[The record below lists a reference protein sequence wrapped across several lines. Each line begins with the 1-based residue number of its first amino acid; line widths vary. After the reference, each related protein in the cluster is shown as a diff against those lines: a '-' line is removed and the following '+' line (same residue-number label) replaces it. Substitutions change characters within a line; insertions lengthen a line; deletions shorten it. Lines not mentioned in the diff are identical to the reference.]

1 MPKELIEINSFD
13 AGTITSVSER
23 DIPTEAASYSLNVDP
38 VNRDGQLKG
47 VPEDRLVTS
56 LSTVVPIDVLNY
68 GLQWGASAIRVSDL
82 SKVPVPRTDSKG
94 SRITFKGLKG
104 KTEVLKYNSYYF
116 DTSQIK
122 DTVLNIEGGLGD
134 VPQELSESNTTIS
147 VIDLGIKRDGL
158 ITAGDVITLSSQT
171 DVDNISSSTEWMLV
185 TAVNRE
191 EGAIEVERGH
201 YNTTP
206 QHYTSLST
214 NTNIYR
220 LEGLLGWLNVTGWQT
235 AFNNNHMGQNPCLIT
250 VANAAASSAYN
261 LTHDS
266 ANKTITITSDSL
278 SNNLGSADSLEDLIK
293 SGDTIKIIT
302 SSGAIV
308 NVVVDYMSNG
318 VINYDSIS
326 DTLSNV
332 TSGSYWIDA
341 NKVTNG
347 NFKAYSTSPN
357 APLGWTTKRTDDS
370 SIGYD
375 DVYAADTNS
384 IGSPQLSTTGGVT
397 GIKGNER
404 GTASTEVP
412 FVILNNYRD
421 VTSTVNSITLVG
433 SVTNLHPVI
442 TLSDISNISV
452 GDTLVISNGIG
463 LTIDNTTGDAAS
475 VVDDSPYLDN
485 YHTSGYLYEAI
496 NVASFTDDDAFEIN
510 VPTAIGGSGVTHIIR
525 LEDTSSDTLTAA
537 TTNTYVNVSNEDAAG
552 SNASDAQLA
561 LNLVGAING
570 TINDAQQV
578 TYGTATGIGS
588 FGDGIEGLQASIN
601 SETATKIDLQYN
613 IAEEYVKVQHVE
625 VSQDAGGDAT
635 SGQIAVTRGYHGNK
649 KAHENG
655 ASIKKVVGNKI
666 YQTTNVNTVKPGTN
680 YRLTWWV
687 SDVTRAWLQ
696 DNKINLKSKLKAQI
710 KVGNAGY
717 VASTGEVINGE
728 EGLLWLDS
736 EEYTTSLDSNNT
748 SGGGGN
754 NLKGSCYV
762 TLDGN
767 KDIAGNVANNYS
779 QASISNVEHIPYHE
793 RPHNGDVISII
804 QDSGTTVNGNWTVGD
819 SSDEGYASS
828 DGVVYQS
835 VANNPTALIHMN
847 AVATTNSII
856 GLPYNENHR
865 YYTAWASA
873 LAGESNLNS
882 NGSDPKRRF
891 YLDFEDFVGV
901 LKNGNVYFNYT
912 KQIKFYI
919 SAADGHNAKISVADD
934 INPQNGL
941 IDGRYERVY
950 NDENQ
955 LSDEVYA
962 RYAVNTS
969 LALQRNE
976 FIMVPKDGTNIGF
989 FQTYPTAY
997 PYDGSGGIPLTN
1009 ADDIHTGAVLNT
1021 GTAWAKSLKLAIE
1034 AAFNNWHGDGVTR
1047 FTVTRSGSK
1056 LCIEDAIG
1064 GAIADTPGITVPS
1077 SFVNYVEG
1085 MRYSPNGMSP
1095 HAYTPG
1101 KMHFQIYFGSHRMSS
1116 NTNGSTNLNY
1126 NTDFLNSTENSGQ
1139 PGHYAFFKKDG
1150 LGINLGGIVDSS
1162 GNYDSDYGAN
1172 LGYVP
1177 EFTTCYHKGSDAGD
1191 TATNLDLAI
1200 EHANGHN
1207 GVISGSVA
1215 NTDELTLTHSIPDAL
1230 KEIESSRFFG
1240 TASIDNAF
1248 SEIEFLNSAFEFYNG
1263 TTTDYNGGAKA
1274 LLWHKCSIDFT
1285 IPDYIDEDQL
1295 TISFKSDG
1303 QVWGTRTLDAIGEDT
1318 KIDKYS
1324 SLMGLCGISLTEKTR
1339 LELFDEGTT
1348 NILSS
1353 SIIKD
1358 SENKENLV
1366 YYDRNQSMLKVIKDF
1381 GDPLEGRENTI
1392 LSTSFEANPH
1402 YQTKIPSF
1410 TKNNREVHIG
1420 LGPEKDTVWGGF
1432 LNYNQFGND
1441 YSNEFVFEKGEIES
1455 YDDTSTSVVDKVV
1468 LSGEWHCSYGAYSWN
1483 ECDKLTLNIPSTDH
1497 GMKVGEF
1504 VTVRKVYD
1512 TKEHENLGASSN
1524 YESEIKGAS
1533 CMYVHSARDAL
1544 DSDMKNPSE
1553 ILEVNSDNIVVGVP
1567 LCTDVANVNFAIRV
1581 RPAYYYAISRNS
1593 RSIKRINPL
1602 SGMNNSITTSFPIQ
1616 SICTSYSQSS
1626 TDVGNTGSRF
1636 YGGRIWAV
1644 ESNTGTIH
1652 RINVTK
1658 ESNSMLSAE
1667 VTCHSK
1673 WNTWWSS
1680 TEEDGEKVEKEKLP
1694 MDRGYISD
1702 IKETWGLKGTN
1713 NNLSNDSDTRLW
1725 VQFYPRS
1732 GDTFT
1737 TLDNFI
1743 YCANSSDIEATGTQ
1757 ITQLDFCNRTIPIYS
1772 TGGEFDPNNRYGK
1785 SQDEFRASIPVP
1797 PVQHNNPEDLKR
1809 NLISKK
1815 KQSSRSA
1822 RSAHNTRYVWFN
1834 PHFFEHYWYNFG
1846 DTDGLSI
1853 ESFSALEGPDELWKA
1868 FVQDNHD
1875 AITFFNHAEN
1885 IGWNDPSPQIKMT
1898 KYGLIGLADNDFDGI
1913 IDGTGLPVASAA
1925 NVNVGF
1931 VNGKDCSSHAA
1942 AVLMQ
1947 TESSWIMQGSYFQ
1960 GNGYGNGNSWFD
1972 DGAHSQNH
1980 YMHPEFTSNT
1990 LDMPVELFN
1999 PGTFFMITSDLWER
2013 EVADTS
2019 QASMRGGYS
2028 QNATLQNRVNNDTDN
2043 ENSLFWNSKGT
2054 IAQGKLQHWS
2064 SDVSGAFDTVMLK
2077 DRMYVLKTNEKHN
2090 LTIGDSMVF
2099 ARHSD
2104 KFRKSNVF
2112 GMDTLTNNNHY
2123 GMPSPVVGIVDEYHF
2138 VIGVTTGGT
2147 GKDTNKDTGGTDS
2160 GELNQLNPHWKIG
2173 ATYNPHS
2180 SGNNDG
2186 NYPTTF
2192 GGRLSVREYKVEGG
2206 GLTFFSDMSG
2216 LTTSVR
2222 NHYYQDDYGQF
2233 KGTLS
2238 FNTSLLSFSHGRM
2251 LRPLGDGDI
2260 SGITNFNID
2269 NAHLNMITLPDAI
2282 PSKAARYKE
2291 ESEQSKYYRPIAHA
2305 NKLVMSCVEDLA
2317 KDETSIYTFEW
2328 NHIMPDKT
2336 RATFEGVEYKN
2347 ADNEDGWDLDL
2358 VTTHRNWGSY
2368 RISEEDSAGDKHP
2381 HSTNDV
2387 SGHGLYRGSFRLG
2400 GTLSSTSSD
2409 ASTGNMNFMIP
2420 GSIFIKPTKIYKP
2433 GNLEGLH
2440 PDEGQTSLLSN
2451 WQASGERK
2459 PPFYRK
2465 GALVDMVAVWS
2476 FQDEFSDSMT
2486 DFDNTPLETISDSYF
2501 SGHSYARKVICSY
2514 GTTGASTTTK
2524 VYDGTTASHNLID
2537 VRHGDTYNSNAR
2549 WNIDDGESNVGL
2561 FDSRVYMRTHYPLP
2575 SNPSQGHNTTVSLI
2589 KSRDAALC
2597 PVRID
2602 NHFTSPYLGYSNSG
2616 ETIHSLITPFNGPN
2630 GGVYLK
2636 IRTTA
2641 PPIGYSPTGHHGGSY
2656 LVSGL
2661 LESDDESLI
2670 DTDSILFSAGEKIK
2684 ITNVGHLNIN
2694 QEDTNVDY
2702 SSLAGDWVMSSE
2714 IIDENGVIEFVTEEK
2729 EDIPSN
2735 VFIIGMWGNEPLHC
2749 KVERYNTGVKSNPL
2763 IIEGMQGIALSGSFV
2778 KGEVYDYDSNNETHG
2793 NLGLRTDKCSF
2804 IINYMCLSTSGAYV
2818 SGFLEQMI
2826 GNTYTLGATDS
2837 TLKENISF
2845 LDKSYLSGWNKTS
2858 TQNESLGYL
2867 SNKNTNVGSFLQKTE
2882 GKVKLSPSSPPN
2894 TGTPNFTSNEEYS
2907 YKISYVY
2914 DGYQE
2919 GPLSSSS
2926 FKPTEIPSD
2935 TTYSDY
2941 EVSLSIVSPS
2951 KRLTSVCVYRKNN
2964 IYDLYRLVSEIET
2977 DGKWTK
2983 IEDEY
2988 SIKIKD
2994 NGSLGATF
3002 ESRAGY
3008 SEVLENPFAQ
3018 YGIATT
3024 SNGYH
3029 FVGDCSHPN
3038 IKDASHMIFRSLPGQ
3053 FDLFNWANDFI
3064 TLPSKPT
3071 ALANFGGRLYAFDE
3085 TNTYKIN
3092 PQTLRIEDTYE
3103 GSGCVGMESLLITE
3117 FGMFYCDRHN
3127 AYLHKGSDPQV
3138 ISQSIKTGGGTDISA
3153 FNISD
3158 LSWEKTAG
3166 NKSSMNPKIVFDNK
3180 RNAVLFFVEKLP
3192 DALVGFSRYYCWAF
3206 SLLRQRWDL
3215 WEVSTGDDGGGTFDK
3230 SRVLKPSSI
3239 IKTSS
3244 GKNFITQGNFIVD
3257 YLGGSESRPWQF
3269 LSKKITV
3276 GHQSQKKN
3284 WKNIRMI
3291 GNDDNVISSTGQ
3303 IKGSMSIAVDGNVVE
3318 SSDKTFTK
3326 TSPDSK
3332 VTIKG
3337 AYKSG
3342 RYIQFLVTKMANKLD
3357 GIGIIFRR
3365 KGVK

>member
-13 AGTITSVSER
+13 AGTITNVSER
-23 DIPTEAASYSLNVDP
+23 DIPTEAATYSLNIDP
-38 VNRDGQLKG
+38 MNKDGQLKG
-47 VPEDRLVTS
+47 IPEDRLVAS
-56 LSTVVPIDVLNY
+56 LSTTVSIDVLNY

-82 SKVPVPRTDSKG
+82 SKIPAPRTDSKG

-122 DTVLNIEGGLGD
+122 DSVLNIERGLGD
-134 VPQELSESNTTIS
+134 VSGELSESNTTIS
-147 VIDLGIKRDGL
+147 VIDLEIKRDGL
-158 ITAGDVITLSSQT
+158 INVGDVITLSSQT
-171 DVDNISSSTEWMLV
+171 DVDNISSSAEWMLV
-185 TAVNRE
+185 TAVNKE
-191 EGAIEVERGH
+191 EGTIEVERGH

-278 SNNLGSADSLEDLIK
+278 TNNLGSADSLEDLIK

-302 SSGAIV
+302 STGAIV
-308 NVVVDYMSNG
+308 TVVVDYMEDG
-318 VINYDSIS
+318 IINYNSIS

-341 NKVTNG
+341 NKITNG
-347 NFKAYSTSPN
+347 NFKAYTTGPN
-357 APLGWTTKRTDDS
+357 APLGWTTKRSDNS
-370 SIGYD
+370 SVTYD
-375 DVYAADTNS
+375 DAYASDVDS
-384 IGSPQLSTTGGVT
+384 IGSPQLSITGGVT
-397 GIKGNER
+397 GIKGNEK

-421 VTSTVNSITLVG
+421 VTSAVNSITLTG
-433 SVTNLHPVI
+433 AITNTQPVI
-442 TLSDISNISV
+442 TLSDISNISI
-452 GDTLVISNGIG
+452 GDTLVISNGVG
-463 LTIDNTTGDAAS
+463 LTIDNTSGDAAS

-496 NVASFTDDDAFEIN
+496 NVASFTNDDTFEIN

-537 TTNTYVNVSNEDAAG
+537 TTNAYINVSNEDAAG

-588 FGDGIEGLQASIN
+588 FGDGIQGLQASIN

-635 SGQIAVTRGYHGNK
+635 PGQIAVTRGYHGNK
-649 KAHENG
+649 KTHENG
-655 ASIKKVVGNKI
+655 VSVKKIIGNKI
-666 YQTTNVNTVKPGTN
+666 SQITNVNTVKPGTD

-687 SDVTRAWLQ
+687 SDITRAWLQ
-696 DNKINLKSKLKAQI
+696 DNKINLKSKLQAQI

-717 VASTGEVINGE
+717 VASTGDVVNGE
-728 EGLLWLDS
+728 EGLFWLNS
-736 EEYTTSLDSNNT
+736 EDHTTSLDSNNI
-748 SGGGGN
+748 SGGGGA

-767 KDIAGNVANNYS
+767 KDIAGNVVNNYS
-779 QASISNVEHIPYHE
+779 QASISDIEHIPYHE

-835 VANNPTALIHMN
+835 TVNNPTALIHMN

-901 LKNGNVYFNYT
+901 LKNGNAYYNYT
-912 KQIKFYI
+912 KGIKFYI
-919 SAADGHNAKISVADD
+919 SAADGHNAKISVPDD

-941 IDGRYERVY
+941 IDGRYERLY
-950 NDENQ
+950 NDNNQ

-962 RYAVNTS
+962 RYPINSS

-976 FIMVPKDGTNIGF
+976 FIMVPKDGVNIGF

-997 PYDGSGGIPLTN
+997 PYDGSGGIPLSS
-1009 ADDIHTGAVLNT
+1009 ADDIHIGAVLNT

-1064 GAIADTPGITVPS
+1064 GAISPSIANTVPS
-1077 SFVNYVEG
+1077 SFTNYLEG
-1085 MRYSPNGMSP
+1085 TNYAPTGMSP
-1095 HAYTPG
+1095 HVYTPG
-1101 KMHFQIYFGSHRMSS
+1101 KMHFQIYFGNYKMSS
-1116 NTNGSTNLNY
+1116 LTNGSNNLSY

-1172 LGYVP
+1172 LGYVS
-1177 EFTTCYHKGSDAGD
+1177 EFTTCYHKGSNAGD

-1207 GVISGSVA
+1207 GVITGSIA
-1215 NTDELTLTHSIPDAL
+1215 NTDELTLTHNIPDVL

-1240 TASIDNAF
+1240 TASIDNTF
-1248 SEIEFLNSAFEFYNG
+1248 SELEFLNSAFEFYNG

-1303 QVWGTRTLDAIGEDT
+1303 EVWGTRTLDAIGSDV

-1324 SLMGLCGISLTEKTR
+1324 SLMGLCGISLTEKTK
-1339 LELFDEGTT
+1339 LELFDEGLT

-1353 SIIKD
+1353 SIVKD

-1366 YYDRNQSMLKVIKDF
+1366 YYDRSKSMLKVIKDF
-1381 GDPLEGRENTI
+1381 GDPLEGHENTI

-1420 LGPEKDTVWGGF
+1420 LGPNKDTVWGGF

-1455 YDDTSTSVVDKVV
+1455 YDKTSTSVVDKLI
-1468 LSGEWHCSYGAYSWN
+1468 LSGEWHCSYGGYSWA
-1483 ECDKLTLNIPSTDH
+1483 EGKLTLNIPSADH

-1533 CMYVHSARDAL
+1533 CMYLHSARDAL
-1544 DSDMKNPSE
+1544 DSDMRNPSS
-1553 ILEVNSDNIVVGVP
+1553 ILEVNDDNIVVDVP
-1567 LCTDVANVNFAIRV
+1567 LVTDISNVNFAIRV
-1581 RPAYYYAISRNS
+1581 RPAYYYAISRGDRN
-1593 RSIKRINPL
+1593 IKRID
-1602 SGMNNSITTSFPIQ
+1602 SVTGVSSSFSTSFPIQ

-1644 ESNTGTIH
+1644 ESITGTIH
-1652 RINVTK
+1652 RLNATK
-1658 ESNSMLSAE
+1658 ESNGLVSTE
-1667 VTCHSK
+1667 VTCHSI

-1680 TEEDGEKVEKEKLP
+1680 TEEDGEKVEKQKLP
-1694 MDRGYISD
+1694 TDRGYISD
-1702 IKETWGLKGTN
+1702 IKETWGLKGTSN
-1713 NNLSNDSDTRLW
+1713 SLSNDSDTRLW
-1725 VQFYPRS
+1725 VQFYPKS

-1743 YCANSSDIEATGTQ
+1743 YCANSNDIEATGTQ
-1757 ITQLDFCNRTIPIYS
+1757 ITQLDFCNRTIPIYN
-1772 TGGEFDPNNRYGK
+1772 TEGEFDPNNRYGK
-1785 SQDEFRASIPVP
+1785 TQEEFRASIPLP
-1797 PVQHNNPEDLKR
+1797 PSQHNNPDNLKH

-1815 KQSSRSA
+1815 KQSIRASRA
-1822 RSAHNTRYVWFN
+1822 QYNTRYVWFN
-1834 PHFFEHYWYNFG
+1834 PHFFEHYWYDFG
-1846 DTDGLSI
+1846 DDDGVSI
-1853 ESFSALEGPDELWKA
+1853 ESFSALEGPDESWKE

-1898 KYGLIGLADNDFDGI
+1898 KYGLVGLADNDFDGI
-1913 IDGTGLPVASAA
+1913 IDGTGLPIASAA

-1931 VNGKDCSSHAA
+1931 VNGKDCSSHSA

-1960 GNGYGNGNSWFD
+1960 SNGYGNGNHWMD

-1980 YMHPEFTSNT
+1980 YMHPEFTPNT
-1990 LDMPVELFN
+1990 LDMPIELFN

-2019 QASMRGGYS
+2019 QSTMRNGYS
-2028 QNATLQNRVNNDTDN
+2028 KGATLQNRVNDDSDN

-2064 SDVSGAFDTVMLK
+2064 SDVSGAFDTDMLK

-2099 ARHSD
+2099 ARHSA
-2104 KFRKSNVF
+2104 KFRQSNVF
-2112 GMDTLTNNNHY
+2112 GQDALTTNNHY
-2123 GMPSPVVGIVDEYHF
+2123 GMPSPVVGIIDEYHF
-2138 VIGVTTGGT
+2138 VIGVTTGGAGT
-2147 GKDTNKDTGGTDS
+2147 DTDKDTGGTDS

-2173 ATYNPHS
+2173 TRYNPHS
-2180 SGNNDG
+2180 SGQSTG

-2222 NHYYQDDYGQF
+2222 NHYAQEDYGTL

-2251 LRPLGDGDI
+2251 LRPLGDGDV

-2269 NAHLNMITLPDAI
+2269 NVHLNMITLPDAV

-2291 ESEQSKYYRPIAHA
+2291 ESEQSIYYRPIAHS
-2305 NKLVMSCVEDLA
+2305 NKLVMSCVENLNED
-2317 KDETSIYTFEW
+2317 KTSIYTFEW

-2347 ADNEDGWDLDL
+2347 RNNESGWDLDL

-2368 RISEEDSAGDKHP
+2368 KIREGASAAIDKHS
-2381 HSTNDV
+2381 HSTDDLD
-2387 SGHGLYRGSFRLG
+2387 GHEANRGSFRLG
-2400 GTLSSTSSD
+2400 GTLSNTSSD

-2420 GSIFIKPTKIYKP
+2420 GGFYIKASEIYKP
-2433 GNLEGLH
+2433 GNSEGTR
-2440 PDEGQTSLLSN
+2440 PGEGQPSLLSN

-2476 FQDEFSDSMT
+2476 FQDEFEEANFND
-2486 DFDNTPLETISDSYF
+2486 DLETPLETVSDSYF
-2501 SGHSYARKVICSY
+2501 TGHSYARKVICSY
-2514 GTTGASTTTK
+2514 GTTGYNASPDTK
-2524 VYDGTTASHNLID
+2524 VYDGTKVNHTLID
-2537 VRHGDTYNSNAR
+2537 VKHGDTYNANKR
-2549 WNIDDGESNVGL
+2549 WDIE
-2561 FDSRVYMRTHYPLP
+2561 DSREYMRTHYPLP
-2575 SNPSQGHNTTVSLI
+2575 SNPSQGHSTTVSLI
-2589 KSRDAALC
+2589 KSRDAALS

-2602 NHFTSPYLGYSNSG
+2602 THFKSPYLGYSNSG
-2616 ETIHSLITPFNGPN
+2616 ENIHSLITPFNGPD

-2636 IRTTA
+2636 ITVMSA
-2641 PPIGYSPTGHHGGSY
+2641 PVTYTIAHGNTYSEGMTQ
-2656 LVSGL
+2656 VS
-2661 LESDDESLI
+2661 SESLI
-2670 DTDSILFSAGEKIK
+2670 DIDNVLYSAGEKIK
-2684 ITNVGHLNIN
+2684 ITDVGFLNIN

-2702 SSLAGDWVMSSE
+2702 SSLIGDWVIASHTNEDGSL
-2714 IIDENGVIEFVTEEK
+2714 EFTTEEK
-2729 EDIPSN
+2729 QDIPSN
-2735 VFIIGMWGNEPLHC
+2735 VFIVGNLGFTQSLHC
-2749 KVERYNTGVKSNPL
+2749 KINNYNMGVKSNPL
-2763 IIEGMQGIALSGSFV
+2763 IIEGLQGIALSGSFI
-2778 KGEVYDYDSNNETHG
+2778 KGNVYDYDSGIETHG
-2793 NLGLRTDKCSF
+2793 NLGLQTDKCNF
-2804 IINYMCLSTSGAYV
+2804 IINYMCLSTSGAYL

-2826 GNTYTLGATDS
+2826 GSTYTLGAPPDEDNT
-2837 TLKENISF
+2837 F
-2845 LDKSYLSGWNKTS
+2845 LQKSHLSGWNKTS
-2858 TQNESLGYL
+2858 TENESSGYL
-2867 SNKNTNVGSFLQKTE
+2867 SNKNTTIGSFLQKIE
-2882 GKVKLSPSSPPN
+2882 GKIKAVPSSPPN
-2894 TGTPNFTSNEEYS
+2894 TGASNFTSHEDYF
-2907 YKISYVY
+2907 YKVSYVY

-2926 FKPTEIPSD
+2926 FKPAEIPLE

-2941 EVSLSIVSPS
+2941 EISLTIVNPS

-2964 IYDLYRLVSEIET
+2964 INDLYRLVAEIET
-2977 DGKWTK
+2977 DGKWSK
-2983 IEDEY
+2983 INDEY
-2988 SIKIKD
+2988 SIAIRD

-3008 SEVLENPFAQ
+3008 SEVLENSFAQ

-3038 IKDASHMIFRSLPGQ
+3038 IKNASHMIFRSLPGQ

-3064 TLPSKPT
+3064 TLPNKPT
-3071 ALANFGGRLYAFDE
+3071 AIANFAGRIYAFDE
-3085 TNTYKIN
+3085 ANTYRIN
-3092 PQTLRIEDTYE
+3092 PQTLTIEDTYE
-3103 GSGCVGMESLLITE
+3103 GTGCVGMESLLITE

-3127 AYLHKGSDPQV
+3127 AYWHKGSNPQI

-3166 NKSSMNPKIVFDNK
+3166 NKASMNPKIIFDNK
-3180 RNAVLFFVEKLP
+3180 RNAVLFFVEKLA

-3230 SRVLKPSSI
+3230 SRVLKPSSV

-3244 GKNFITQGNFIVD
+3244 GKNYITQGDFIVD
-3257 YLGGSESRPWQF
+3257 YLGGSDSRPWQF
-3269 LSKKITV
+3269 MSKKITV

-3284 WKNIRMI
+3284 WKNIKLI

-3303 IKGSMSIAVDGNVVE
+3303 TKGSMSIAIDGNVVE
-3318 SSDKTFTK
+3318 SSDKIFTK

-3342 RYIQFLVTKMANKLD
+3342 RYIQFLVSKMANKLD
-3357 GIGIIFRR
+3357 GVGIIFRR
-3365 KGVK
+3365 KGIK